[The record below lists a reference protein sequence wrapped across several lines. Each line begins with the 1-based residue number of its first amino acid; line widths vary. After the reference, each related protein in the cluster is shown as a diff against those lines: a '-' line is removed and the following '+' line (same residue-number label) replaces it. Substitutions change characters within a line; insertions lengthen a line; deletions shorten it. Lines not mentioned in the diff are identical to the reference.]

1 MWSIRVCLAGLVVLS
16 VVIALAQESGTWRD
30 ASTHRVQFVT
40 VDEDV
45 RLEVLDW
52 GGDGRPIVL
61 IAGYNTAHIYDEIAP
76 KLAKTNHVYGITRRG
91 YGASSR
97 SESGYTAER
106 SADDVLQ
113 VLESLKLTGVVLAGH
128 SFGGQ
133 DLTTLG
139 SRRSERI
146 AGLVYLNSAEDATLG
161 PRIWPLIGVDISRQE
176 EIRKKAPAAMFAPP
190 AQPDNRSFGAYRQ
203 WQKRAH
209 EVAFPESELRQLFAA
224 NPDGSVGKPLTS
236 KSIRDAIFAGVKKPE
251 YSRIRVPVLALF
263 AGPPSLEDMAQRY
276 KPQDAEQRGAM
287 EEIYDVKARIGKK
300 HRRDLQDGIPSARV
314 VEIAGAN
321 YYVFL
326 SNEHDVLREIRAFV
340 AGLR

>member
-1 MWSIRVCLAGLVVLS
+1 MLSIRVCRAGLIVFS

-30 ASTHRVQFVT
+30 ASTHRVQFIT
-40 VDEDV
+40 VDKDV

-52 GGDGRPIVL
+52 GGKGSPIVL
-61 IAGYNTAHIYDEIAP
+61 LAGYNTAHIYDDIAP
-76 KLAKTNHVYGITRRG
+76 KLAKSNHVYGITRRG
-91 YGASSR
+91 YGASDR
-97 SESGYTAER
+97 PQSGYTAER
-106 SADDVLQ
+106 SADDVLA
-113 VLESLKLTGVVLAGH
+113 VLESLKLSGVVLAGH

-139 SRRSERI
+139 ARHSDRL

-176 EIRKKAPAAMFAPP
+176 DVRKKAPPSMFAPP
-190 AQPDNRSFGAYRQ
+190 APPDNGSFAAYRQ
-203 WQKRAH
+203 SQKRAH

-224 NPDGSVGKPLTS
+224 NPDGSVGKPLTP

-287 EEIYDVKARIGKK
+287 EEIYDVKARVGKK
-300 HRRDLQDGIPSARV
+300 HRRDLQDGVPAARV
-314 VEIAGAN
+314 VEIAEAN
-321 YYVFL
+321 YYIFL
-326 SNEHDVLREIRAFV
+326 SNEQDVLQEIQAFV
-340 AGLR
+340 AELR